1 MKLPEN
7 PGHIVA
13 PGVTL
18 STRPRRIQR
27 RRVKGWR
34 MPEGAVYVG
43 RGTRWGNPFR
53 VGKTQM
59 RSPRLDG
66 QPGWEYE
73 GRLCKT
79 SGERHAFHH
88 GDGQVTWH
96 DIRDA
101 TAQECVDLYREWVTA
116 RPVLLDWSPQ
126 GMVAEIRECLAGRDL
141 ACWCPLDAP
150 CHADVLL
157 DVANERGAW

>member
-1 MKLPEN
+1 MIGN
-7 PGHIVA
+7 HIVA
-13 PGVTL
+13 PGITL

-66 QPGWEYE
+66 QPGWERE
-73 GRLCKT
+73 GLLCKT
-79 SGERHAFHH
+79 SGEGHAFHH
-88 GDGQVTWH
+88 GDGQVTRH

-101 TAQECVDLYREWVTA
+101 TAQECVDLYREWVTG
-116 RPVLLDWSPQ
+116 RPVVLGWIPQ
-126 GMVAEIRECLAGRDL
+126 GMVAEIREHLRGRDL

-157 DVANERGAW
+157 DIANEGGVR

>member
-1 MKLPEN
+1 MTGDEYRITVNGMK
-7 PGHIVA
+7 
-13 PGVTL
+13 

-66 QPGWEYE
+66 QPGWEHE

-79 SGERHAFHH
+79 SGEGHAFHH

-101 TAQECVDLYREWVTA
+101 TAKECVDLYREWVTA
-116 RPVLLDWSPQ
+116 RPV
-126 GMVAEIRECLAGRDL
+126 AEIREHLRGRDL

-157 DVANERGAW
+157 DIANEGGVR